1 MLKKIALLLLVLSS
15 AGIVFAASDLNKQHY
30 KVRRAYYHSIKSC
43 SPGTFT
49 MPSIDFMGYDI
60 NFKMIVYGKH
70 DGKCHIREL
79 VGGSDMRCALPM
91 DVAKRYADENIRSLD
106 ESMKNGVSYSAYV
119 NEVIN
124 NSNYCRN

>member
-1 MLKKIALLLLVLSS
+1 MLKKIAFLLLVLSS

-30 KVRRAYYHSIKSC
+30 KVRMAYYHSIKSC

-49 MPSIDFMGYDI
+49 MPSIDFMGFDI
-60 NFKMIVYGKH
+60 NFKMIVYGKA
-70 DGKCHIREL
+70 
-79 VGGSDMRCALPM
+79 SDMRCALPM
-91 DVAKRYADENIRSLD
+91 DVAKKYADENIRSLD

>member
-30 KVRRAYYHSIKSC
+30 KVRMAYYHSIKSC

-60 NFKMIVYGKH
+60 NFKMIVYANMMVSV
-70 DGKCHIREL
+70 IPVSWL
-79 VGGSDMRCALPM
+79 
-91 DVAKRYADENIRSLD
+91 
-106 ESMKNGVSYSAYV
+106 GVL
-119 NEVIN
+119 I
-124 NSNYCRN
+124 